1 MDGARRKVAAAERG
15 VGEGRRSAPTTRRD
29 EARPRSNAAAHQCD
43 RAQRSWRG
51 DGSRS
56 TLDAVKAWGGV
67 TLVIIAAGLIRLRLL
82 DVPLDR
88 DEGEYAYIARL
99 LLAGAFGETP
109 AGIRLGLTLVT
120 SASTVCVFLLGRRL
134 LGQWSG
140 VAAAATFAALTLSP
154 ALLGTAANAE
164 HFAVLPGL
172 IGLLLLLRAAPSGS
186 RGVWLAAGVLFGI
199 ALVIKQH
206 AVSFVL
212 CAVIY
217 LALAH
222 ARRALVWVLA
232 GALVPVAAVSL
243 WFAAAGAFRE
253 LWFWTVTYASAYAS
267 IRSPA
272 DGLNVLPEIL
282 GMIVPFCF
290 VALIL
295 AGVGAVLTVGDR
307 DLRPVARFL
316 VPFTLT
322 SLLSTVIGFYFRPQ
336 YFLLLTPA
344 LALLAAVAVR
354 ALSERL
360 RPRLGVAGAAIA
372 AAVLLVAVSH
382 ILWAHRAVF
391 FELGPDAVARAIY
404 GGNPFPESVAV
415 GRYLK
420 ERTGADDRIVVI
432 GSEPEVYFYARRRA
446 GTRYIYMY
454 PLFENQPYAAS
465 MQDELIRDV
474 ETVAPRFVVYVNVP
488 TSWLVSPAAPRR
500 MLEWFEGY
508 RQAHL
513 EQVGLVDM
521 LTPQLTL
528 VYWDGD
534 ARGKTPR
541 SNLWLAVYRR
551 RDAS

>member
-1 MDGARRKVAAAERG
+1 
-15 VGEGRRSAPTTRRD
+15 
-29 EARPRSNAAAHQCD
+29 
-43 RAQRSWRG
+43 
-51 DGSRS
+51 
-56 TLDAVKAWGGV
+56 
-67 TLVIIAAGLIRLRLL
+67 
-82 DVPLDR
+82 
-88 DEGEYAYIARL
+88 
-99 LLAGAFGETP
+99 
-109 AGIRLGLTLVT
+109 
-120 SASTVCVFLLGRRL
+120 
-134 LGQWSG
+134 
-140 VAAAATFAALTLSP
+140 
-154 ALLGTAANAE
+154 
-164 HFAVLPGL
+164 
-172 IGLLLLLRAAPSGS
+172 
-186 RGVWLAAGVLFGI
+186 
-199 ALVIKQH
+199 
-206 AVSFVL
+206 
-212 CAVIY
+212 
-217 LALAH
+217 
-222 ARRALVWVLA
+222 
-232 GALVPVAAVSL
+232 
-243 WFAAAGAFRE
+243 
-253 LWFWTVTYASAYAS
+253 VTYASAYAS

-420 ERTGADDRIVVI
+420 ARTGADDRIVVI

-474 ETVAPRFVVYVNVP
+474 ETAAPRFVVYVNVP

-534 ARGKTPR
+534 AHGKTPR

>member
-1 MDGARRKVAAAERG
+1 M
-15 VGEGRRSAPTTRRD
+15 
-29 EARPRSNAAAHQCD
+29 
-43 RAQRSWRG
+43 
-51 DGSRS
+51 
-56 TLDAVKAWGGV
+56 KAWGGV

-99 LLAGAFGETP
+99 LLAGALPYASACSMKLPGIYAVYAGLLKTFGETP

-134 LGQWSG
+134 LGPWPG

-172 IGLLLLLRAAPSGS
+172 IGLLLLLRAVPSGS
-186 RGVWLAAGVLFGI
+186 RGVWLAAGILFGV

-212 CAVIY
+212 CAAIY
-217 LALAH
+217 LVLAH

-382 ILWAHRAVF
+382 TLWAHRAVF
-391 FELGPDAVARAIY
+391 FQLGPDAVARAIY

-420 ERTGADDRIVVI
+420 ARTGADDRIVVI

-534 ARGKTPR
+534 AHGKTPR

>member
-1 MDGARRKVAAAERG
+1 
-15 VGEGRRSAPTTRRD
+15 
-29 EARPRSNAAAHQCD
+29 NAA
-43 RAQRSWRG
+43 
-51 DGSRS
+51 
-56 TLDAVKAWGGV
+56 
-67 TLVIIAAGLIRLRLL
+67 
-82 DVPLDR
+82 P
-88 DEGEYAYIARL
+88 
-99 LLAGAFGETP
+99 
-109 AGIRLGLTLVT
+109 
-120 SASTVCVFLLGRRL
+120 
-134 LGQWSG
+134 
-140 VAAAATFAALTLSP
+140 
-154 ALLGTAANAE
+154 
-164 HFAVLPGL
+164 FAVLPGL
-172 IGLLLLLRAAPSGS
+172 IGLLRLLRAAPSGS

-217 LALAH
+217 RSLAH

-243 WFAAAGAFRE
+243 WFAAAGAFGE

-307 DLRPVARFL
+307 DLRPVC
-316 VPFTLT
+316 
-322 SLLSTVIGFYFRPQ
+322 
-336 YFLLLTPA
+336 
-344 LALLAAVAVR
+344 
-354 ALSERL
+354 
-360 RPRLGVAGAAIA
+360 
-372 AAVLLVAVSH
+372 
-382 ILWAHRAVF
+382 

-420 ERTGADDRIVVI
+420 ERTRADDRIVVI

-465 MQDELIRDV
+465 MQDE
-474 ETVAPRFVVYVNVP
+474 
-488 TSWLVSPAAPRR
+488 
-500 MLEWFEGY
+500 
-508 RQAHL
+508 
-513 EQVGLVDM
+513 
-521 LTPQLTL
+521 
-528 VYWDGD
+528 
-534 ARGKTPR
+534 
-541 SNLWLAVYRR
+541 
-551 RDAS
+551 